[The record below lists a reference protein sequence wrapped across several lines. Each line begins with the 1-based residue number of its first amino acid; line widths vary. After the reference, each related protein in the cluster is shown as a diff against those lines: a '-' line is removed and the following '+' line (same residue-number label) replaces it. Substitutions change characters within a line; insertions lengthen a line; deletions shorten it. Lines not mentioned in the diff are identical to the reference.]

1 MMLGFVRGAIH
12 RSLFDLISVCREAA
26 GRGRLRPSLASNALS
41 PVSTLTAC
49 SIMALMEPLPRGR
62 QSGFVILA

>member
-26 GRGRLRPSLASNALS
+26 GRGRLRPSLARCREGHGS
-41 PVSTLTAC
+41 
-49 SIMALMEPLPRGR
+49 
-62 QSGFVILA
+62 